1 VAGYLPWIL
10 PRSTPIN
17 SVPIYADNPKTS
29 AFDVYDSVNV
39 YDSEERP
46 QIARLLVRVESLPVA
61 PVPEAY
67 PVLIRDTAEADD
79 EVGRMRPVRVMML
92 IRESQNLISSV
103 GCQGQREAEVVGKAE
118 G

>member
-1 VAGYLPWIL
+1 MDSPTV
-10 PRSTPIN
+10 TPIN

-29 AFDVYDSVNV
+29 AFDVYDF
-39 YDSEERP
+39 EERP

-79 EVGRMRPVRVMML
+79 EVGRMRPVRVMIL

>member
-1 VAGYLPWIL
+1 MDSPTV
-10 PRSTPIN
+10 TPIN

-29 AFDVYDSVNV
+29 AFNV

-46 QIARLLVRVESLPVA
+46 QIARLLVRFESLPVA

-79 EVGRMRPVRVMML
+79 EVGRMQPVRVMIL

>member
-1 VAGYLPWIL
+1 MDSPTV
-10 PRSTPIN
+10 TPIN

-29 AFDVYDSVNV
+29 AFNV

-79 EVGRMRPVRVMML
+79 EVGRMQPVRVMIL